1 MFNLALLLQRTNQY
15 AEAVNG
21 TRSQRIGTVGY
32 LVVQAHANPAA
43 FMSLLGKVLPMT
55 IAGTEQDGKVGAR
68 LVVEERIVWPKDKD
82 GNVIRPSWWKEDEP
96 GA

>member
-1 MFNLALLLQRTNQY
+1 
-15 AEAVNG
+15 
-21 TRSQRIGTVGY
+21 
-32 LVVQAHANPAA
+32 VVQAHANPAA

-82 GNVIRPSWWKEDEP
+82 GNVIRPIWWKEDEP